1 MRITGLNRFAVS
13 ILLLTASLVALAPM
27 VFANSL
33 DQVVTFTQTIL
44 STEPSCV
51 ATQTG
56 VGFTAVISFCGTTV
70 NTAVTLT
77 QSETAWITTSQLVII
92 VIAVALVSFGL
103 GYIASNKL
111 RK

>member
-1 MRITGLNRFAVS
+1 MLR
-13 ILLLTASLVALAPM
+13 
-27 VFANSL
+27 
-33 DQVVTFTQTIL
+33 QVVTFTQTIL

-70 NTAVTLT
+70 NTAVTVSE
-77 QSETAWITTSQLVII
+77 SETAWITTSQLVVI
-92 VIAVALVSFGL
+92 VLAIALIAFTI
-103 GYIASNKL
+103 GYFASKMMK